1 VDTLTLFVVGLGL
14 LIVGAEL
21 LVRGASGLASR
32 VGISPL
38 VIGLTVMA
46 FGTTHHATRRT
57 PSLPGTA
64 LSALGSGARHQCLP
78 PRLIQSTS
86 PMVKLHIGMRLGCA
100 ERVREMP
107 RKANKC

>member
-1 VDTLTLFVVGLGL
+1 VDTLTLILFVVGLGL

-46 FGTTHHATRRT
+46 FGTTHHVTTPPGERRLYQE
-57 PSLPGTA
+57 PLCQRQG
-64 LSALGSGARHQCLP
+64 LG
-78 PRLIQSTS
+78 
-86 PMVKLHIGMRLGCA
+86 
-100 ERVREMP
+100 
-107 RKANKC
+107 